1 MKSVLTDPNNPMY
14 ESVREQLPEELKTA
28 IDRATAETTPDEITL
43 EGLRAAVDGDVDIDK
58 DSWVSALNEKL
69 GDLAT
74 TEEVTAD
81 NVKIKVEQGIAF
93 GKLVMLLELTGR
105 RLQNKTVSKV
115 HTLFTQIRNL
125 QFRWI
130 Q

>member
-1 MKSVLTDPNNPMY
+1 MTKIPGY
-14 ESVREQLPEELKTA
+14 RQ
-28 IDRATAETTPDEITL
+28 
-43 EGLRAAVDGDVDIDK
+43 
-58 DSWVSALNEKL
+58 LNEKL

-81 NVKIKVEQGIAF
+81 NVKIKVEQGDCLWEIGNALGIDWQTIA
-93 GKLVMLLELTGR
+93 E
-105 RLQNKTVSKV
+105 QNGTKV

>member
-1 MKSVLTDPNNPMY
+1 MY

-43 EGLRAAVDGDVDIDK
+43 EGLRAAVDGDVDIAK

-81 NVKIKVEQGIAF
+81 NVKI
-93 GKLVMLLELTGR
+93 
-105 RLQNKTVSKV
+105 
-115 HTLFTQIRNL
+115 
-125 QFRWI
+125 
-130 Q
+130 